1 MSESDVLVVTDIQN
15 DFCPGGALPV
25 PNGHRIIPV
34 VNRLASHFR
43 HVVLTQDWHPPQH
56 SSFASAHPGSKP
68 FETIPCSYGQQELWP
83 DHCVQGTFGATLH
96 ADLDVPHAELVIRK
110 GFHKDIDSYS
120 VFFENDRTTPT
131 GFAGYLRER
140 GFHRIFLCGLA
151 TDFCVRYSAEDADRL
166 GFEVT
171 VIVDAS
177 GAIDTGG
184 SLAAARIS
192 FARRGIREVSAEEL
206 FTSG

>member
-1 MSESDVLVVTDIQN
+1 
-15 DFCPGGALPV
+15 V